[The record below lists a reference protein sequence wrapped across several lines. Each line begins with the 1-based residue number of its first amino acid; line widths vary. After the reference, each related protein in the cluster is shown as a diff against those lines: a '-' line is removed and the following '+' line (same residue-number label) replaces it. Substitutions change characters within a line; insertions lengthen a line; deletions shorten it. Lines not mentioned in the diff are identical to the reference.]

1 MCPVSIAHSSCTVR
15 GQWHTAQMARIE
27 SPDAASYFELAP
39 VHVTRARGDSGEN
52 DGIVCGIRFESYGEP
67 VNGEA
72 NLTRGG
78 LTRMIA
84 RLRSFAEKQTG
95 MMQLRAETGEL
106 EISLAAKRS
115 KWTEKIRVTGLA
127 GVPKEQQPE
136 PEVSAETRASLGITY
151 RQSNASGG
159 NVEHRCGM
167 VCTFDVLAQF
177 ADKLEAE
184 FASAPTRRSTGKID
198 SPEA

>member
-1 MCPVSIAHSSCTVR
+1 
-15 GQWHTAQMARIE
+15 
-27 SPDAASYFELAP
+27 
-39 VHVTRARGDSGEN
+39 
-52 DGIVCGIRFESYGEP
+52 
-67 VNGEA
+67 
-72 NLTRGG
+72 
-78 LTRMIA
+78 
-84 RLRSFAEKQTG
+84 
-95 MMQLRAETGEL
+95 
-106 EISLAAKRS
+106 
-115 KWTEKIRVTGLA
+115 
-127 GVPKEQQPE
+127 VPKEQQPE

>member
-1 MCPVSIAHSSCTVR
+1 
-15 GQWHTAQMARIE
+15 MARIE

-67 VNGEA
+67 INGEA

-95 MMQLRAETGEL
+95 MMQLRAET
-106 EISLAAKRS
+106 AARHPLDFAA
-115 KWTEKIRVTGLA
+115 V
-127 GVPKEQQPE
+127 QDY
-136 PEVSAETRASLGITY
+136 VSALGRY
-151 RQSNASGG
+151 
-159 NVEHRCGM
+159 
-167 VCTFDVLAQF
+167 
-177 ADKLEAE
+177 ADYAGQIGVV
-184 FASAPTRRSTGKID
+184 A
-198 SPEA
+198 